1 MKNILEIILF
11 LLPTYGVFAADEVQI
26 LPVKKGNYVTLKP
39 HHTQIDNI
47 NVIQWIFEDLIIAK
61 LAGNYTSYNNETEI
75 FRDILMLENQNG
87 SLTIKNLTTNHTGL
101 YKAEIN
107 HRTSYTLFNVTV
119 YSVFGAEINVSV
131 SVIEGQT
138 VTLNTNFTDMKRIIR
153 MRWFKN
159 KSFLIAISNGS
170 EITRDKF
177 KDGLELNNQ
186 TGSLTIMDIK
196 TTDTGVYK
204 AEINHHYG
212 TSEWLFN
219 VTVNG
224 FLSADNTLCGIF
236 NTRPVE
242 LHEVEIP
249 EQQSLKNEEKIV
261 SVKKGQSVTLKPD
274 AVIQRDDQILWTFGP
289 EETVIAEVNT
299 REISTGDGADGR
311 FRDRLTLDS
320 MTGSVTITNTA
331 SEHVGV
337 YKLKIISSTGTSCQT
352 FILTLIHEAKMMSVK
367 EGESVTLRPDAV
379 IQRNDQ
385 ILWTFGPQETR
396 ISEVNTREISKGD
409 GAEGRCRDR
418 LKLDPTTGS
427 VTITNTAS
435 EHVGVY
441 KLKVISS
448 TGTSYQTF
456 ILTLTYEARMLS
468 VKEGESVT
476 LKPDAVIQRDDQILW
491 TFGPQETHINE
502 VDTREIS
509 KGDGADG
516 RFRDRLMLDSMMG
529 SLTIRNATSKHVGDY
544 KLKIISST
552 GTSYQTFILTLTYE
566 ARMMSVKEGQSVTLK
581 PDAVIQRNDQILWTF
596 GPQET
601 RINEFNTREIS
612 TGDGA
617 DGRFRDK
624 LRLDATTGSITITN
638 TTSKYVGVYKL
649 KIISNT
655 GTSYQTFIF
664 TLIQDGILV
673 TEGSSVTLNPDTEI
687 QKGDLILWMFGED
700 DSQIKIAEMKKTFDG
715 PDAIFTNR
723 LISDKKTGSLT
734 IKDIKEYHAGL
745 YKLQISNSS
754 RATTNKTFKVLV
766 NFEKV
771 SVMEGNPV
779 TLKVHV
785 EIDKKDEIQWLYEE
799 ENTLIAEMK
808 RRGRDKNY
816 VGGGRFKDRLMV
828 DDKTGSLTIKN
839 TRPDHAGLYTL
850 KINSSKGTSYKHFS
864 MFVRARMILEKEGN
878 NITLNVQAELQ
889 RDDLILWMFEDE
901 NNLIAQMN
909 GETKETTF
917 TEDERFRNK
926 LLLDEKT
933 GSLTI
938 RNARNEHSGAYKLH
952 IVSSKKSTH
961 STFRIFVCDYSDP
974 NTVSVTAEESL
985 ILITN
990 FNVERDDQLQW
1001 TFEGVTLASG
1011 MNGDVSKTS
1020 YGDDERFR
1028 GRLELHHQTASLTVK
1043 NTRRYHSG
1051 VYQLKLWNRHKKNV
1065 CLKVNVTVSGG

>member
-224 FLSADNTLCGIF
+224 SGLSPGAAAGISVIVLLVFAGAAAFAFYYRHKLPDIRRFLSADNTLCGIF

-441 KLKVISS
+441 KLKV
-448 TGTSYQTF
+448 
-456 ILTLTYEARMLS
+456 
-468 VKEGESVT
+468 
-476 LKPDAVIQRDDQILW
+476 
-491 TFGPQETHINE
+491 
-502 VDTREIS
+502 
-509 KGDGADG
+509 
-516 RFRDRLMLDSMMG
+516 
-529 SLTIRNATSKHVGDY
+529 
-544 KLKIISST
+544 ISST